1 MYRSDF
7 KDHSVSIDQFT
18 PEAIKEIETQS
29 IQHKSY
35 IPIKR
40 VLDILFFLVLLIPS
54 VILILL
60 FGILIKLDSKGPVFF
75 NQERVGLNMKCF
87 KAYKLRSMV
96 HSQHYQGPEFTEL
109 GDRRITRV
117 GKFIRRFRID
127 ELPQIFNVLLGH
139 MSFIGPRPLAQ
150 YEYKFSHPIFEKR
163 TIVKPGITGLAQV
176 EGGNDFTNL
185 EKFKYD
191 MKYIKEMS
199 FLTDL
204 KLVFETIGVIISGKG
219 SR

>member
-1 MYRSDF
+1 MFRSDF
-7 KDHSVSIDQFT
+7 KDHLVSIDQFT
-18 PEAIKEIETQS
+18 NETITELESIELQS
-29 IQHKSY
+29 NIYK
-35 IPIKR
+35 PFKR
-40 VLDILFFLVLLIPS
+40 GLDILFFLLLLIPS
-54 VILILL
+54 VILIIF
-60 FGILIKLDSKGPVFF
+60 FGILIKLDSEGPVFF
-75 NQERVGLNMKCF
+75 NQVRVGQNMKRF
-87 KAYKLRSMV
+87 TAFKLRSMV
-96 HSQHYQGPEFTEL
+96 HSKEYQGPEFTEE
-109 GDRRITRV
+109 GDRRITRI
-117 GKFIRRFRID
+117 GKFIRRYRID

-139 MSFIGPRPLAQ
+139 MSFIGPRPLAE

-185 EKFKYD
+185 EKFKCD

-199 FLTDL
+199 LLTDL

>member
-29 IQHKSY
+29 IKHKSY

-54 VILILL
+54 IIII
-60 FGILIKLDSKGPVFF
+60 FIFAILIKLDSKGPIFF
-75 NQERVGLNMKCF
+75 NQERVGQNMKRF

-96 HSQHYQGPEFTEL
+96 HNKKYKGPEFTKE
-109 GDRRITRV
+109 GDPRITRV

-127 ELPQIFNVLLGH
+127 ELPQIFNVLKGE
-139 MSFIGPRPLAQ
+139 MSFIGPRPLAP
-150 YEYKFSHPIFEKR
+150 YEYKFSHPIFQKR

-176 EGGNDFTNL
+176 EGGNDFTNF
-185 EKFKYD
+185 EKFIHD
-191 MKYIKEMS
+191 MKYIQEIS
-199 FLTDL
+199 FKNDV
-204 KLVFETIGVIISGKG
+204 KLVFSTLKVILTGKG